1 MKVLRYIIM
10 CAAVSCASVA
20 YADIFS
26 TPAGATAGGQPVNAT
41 AIISTSDSG
50 AAFVTIINNQA
61 NPTSII
67 QAVSDLFFDLNGPV
81 GSGSLN
87 TSQGVERNIAANG
100 TFTDGNTVD
109 TGWDVSHSGSTFHL
123 NVLGTPIG
131 PAHLIIGGPDINSN
145 VYSNANGSIAGNGPH
160 NPFLAGPA
168 FFMIEDFG
176 IFGATQ
182 VSNVIFSFGTEAGT
196 NVPGVGNNVPDS
208 GATVALLGLA
218 LMGLAAA
225 RAKFRKA

>member
-67 QAVSDLFFDLNGPV
+67 QAVSDLFFDLSGPV
-81 GSGSLN
+81 GSGALN

-109 TGWDVSHSGSTFHL
+109 TGWALSHVGSTFHL
-123 NVLGTPIG
+123 NVLGTAIG

-182 VSNVIFSFGTEAGT
+182 VSNVVFSFGTEAGT
-196 NVPGVGNNVPDS
+196 NVPANTPDS

-218 LMGLAAA
+218 LMGLAVA

>member
-1 MKVLRYIIM
+1 M
-10 CAAVSCASVA
+10 CGAVSCASVA

-87 TSQGVERNIAANG
+87 TSQGVERNIATDG

-109 TGWDVSHSGSTFHL
+109 TGWDLSHAGSTFHL
-123 NVLGTPIG
+123 NVLGTAIG

-196 NVPGVGNNVPDS
+196 IVPANTPDS
-208 GATVALLGLA
+208 GATVAFLGLA
-218 LMGLAAA
+218 LMGLAVA
-225 RAKFRKA
+225 RATFRKA

>member
-20 YADIFS
+20 YADSFTFS
-26 TPAGATAGGQPVNAT
+26 TPTGATVGGQPVNAT
-41 AIISTSDSG
+41 AVFTPTGDLVN
-50 AAFVTIINNQA
+50 VTILNNQA
-61 NPTSII
+61 NPTSIV
-67 QAVSDLFFDLNGPV
+67 QAISDLSFDLSNV
-81 GSGSLN
+81 TSGFLVPPSN
-87 TSQGVERNIAANG
+87 SNVERNIADNG
-100 TFTDGNTVD
+100 TFTNGNTVD
-109 TGWDVSHSGSTFHL
+109 TGWALSHSGSTFHL
-123 NVLGTPIG
+123 NVLGTAIG

-182 VSNVIFSFGTEAGT
+182 VSNVVFSFGTEAGT
-196 NVPGVGNNVPDS
+196 NVPANIPDS

-218 LMGLAAA
+218 LMGLAVA

>member
-1 MKVLRYIIM
+1 M

-41 AIISTSDSG
+41 AFISTSDAG

-67 QAVSDLFFDLNGPV
+67 QAVSDLFFDLSGPV
-81 GSGSLN
+81 GSGALN

-109 TGWDVSHSGSTFHL
+109 TGWALSHVGSTFHL
-123 NVLGTPIG
+123 NVLGTAIG

-182 VSNVIFSFGTEAGT
+182 VSNVVFSFGTFD
-196 NVPGVGNNVPDS
+196 NIPDG

-218 LMGLAAA
+218 LMGLAVA

>member
-67 QAVSDLFFDLNGPV
+67 QAVSDLFFDLSGPV
-81 GSGSLN
+81 GSGALN

-109 TGWDVSHSGSTFHL
+109 TGWALSHVGSTFHL
-123 NVLGTPIG
+123 NVLGTLIG
-131 PAHLIIGGPDINSN
+131 PAHLIIGPPGNSD

-182 VSNVIFSFGTEAGT
+182 VSNVVFSFGTEAGT
-196 NVPGVGNNVPDS
+196 NVPANIPDS

-218 LMGLAAA
+218 LMGLAVA

>member
-67 QAVSDLFFDLNGPV
+67 QAVSDLFFDLSGPV
-81 GSGSLN
+81 GSGALN

-109 TGWDVSHSGSTFHL
+109 TGWALSHVGSTFHL

-131 PAHLIIGGPDINSN
+131 PAHLIIGPPGNSD

-182 VSNVIFSFGTEAGT
+182 VSNVVFSFGTEAGT
-196 NVPGVGNNVPDS
+196 NVPANIPDS

-218 LMGLAAA
+218 LMGLAVA

>member
-41 AIISTSDSG
+41 AFFFTTNGLLSI
-50 AAFVTIINNQA
+50 TITNNQA

-67 QAVSDLFFDLNGPV
+67 QAVSDLFFDLSGPV
-81 GSGSLN
+81 GSGALN

-109 TGWDVSHSGSTFHL
+109 TGWALSHVGSTFHL
-123 NVLGTPIG
+123 NVLGTAIG

-160 NPFLAGPA
+160 NPFLAQFA
-168 FFMIEDFG
+168 QFLIFDQG
-176 IFGATQ
+176 ITPQTQ
-182 VSNVIFSFGTEAGT
+182 VSNVVFSFGTEAGT
-196 NVPGVGNNVPDS
+196 NVPANIPDS

-218 LMGLAAA
+218 LMGLAVA

>member
-50 AAFVTIINNQA
+50 AAFITIINNQA

-81 GSGSLN
+81 GSGALN

-109 TGWDVSHSGSTFHL
+109 TGWALSHVGSTFHL
-123 NVLGTPIG
+123 NVLGTAIG

-196 NVPGVGNNVPDS
+196 NVPANAPDS

-218 LMGLAAA
+218 LMGLALA
-225 RAKFRKA
+225 RAKFGKA

>member
-1 MKVLRYIIM
+1 MKISRYFIT

-20 YADIFS
+20 YADSFTFS

-41 AIISTSDSG
+41 AIISTSDAG
-50 AAFVTIINNQA
+50 AAFITIINNQA

-67 QAVSDLFFDLNGPV
+67 QAVSDLFFDLSGPV
-81 GSGSLN
+81 GSGALN

-109 TGWDVSHSGSTFHL
+109 TGWALSHVGSTFHL
-123 NVLGTPIG
+123 NVLGTAIG

-182 VSNVIFSFGTEAGT
+182 VSNVVFSFGTEAGT
-196 NVPGVGNNVPDS
+196 NVPANTPDS

-218 LMGLAAA
+218 LMGLAVA

>member
-1 MKVLRYIIM
+1 MKILRYIIT
-10 CAAVSCASVA
+10 CAVVSCASVA

-81 GSGSLN
+81 GSGALN

-109 TGWDVSHSGSTFHL
+109 TGWALSHVGSTFHL
-123 NVLGTPIG
+123 NVLGTAIG

-160 NPFLAGPA
+160 NPFLAENA
-168 FFMIEDFG
+168 TFFITDRG
-176 IFGATQ
+176 ITADTQ
-182 VSNVIFSFGTEAGT
+182 VSNVVFSFGTEAGT
-196 NVPGVGNNVPDS
+196 NVPANTPDS

-225 RAKFRKA
+225 RAKFGKA

>member
-1 MKVLRYIIM
+1 MQVLRYIIM

-67 QAVSDLFFDLNGPV
+67 QAVSDLFFDLSGPV
-81 GSGSLN
+81 GSGALN

-109 TGWDVSHSGSTFHL
+109 TGWALSHVGSTFHL
-123 NVLGTPIG
+123 NVLGTAIG

-182 VSNVIFSFGTEAGT
+182 VSNVVFSFGTEAGT
-196 NVPGVGNNVPDS
+196 NVPANIPDS

-218 LMGLAAA
+218 LMGLAVA

>member
-67 QAVSDLFFDLNGPV
+67 QAVSDLFFDLSGPV
-81 GSGSLN
+81 GSGALN

-109 TGWDVSHSGSTFHL
+109 TGWALSHVGSTFHL
-123 NVLGTPIG
+123 NVLGTAIG

-196 NVPGVGNNVPDS
+196 NVPANTPDS

-218 LMGLAAA
+218 LMGLAVA